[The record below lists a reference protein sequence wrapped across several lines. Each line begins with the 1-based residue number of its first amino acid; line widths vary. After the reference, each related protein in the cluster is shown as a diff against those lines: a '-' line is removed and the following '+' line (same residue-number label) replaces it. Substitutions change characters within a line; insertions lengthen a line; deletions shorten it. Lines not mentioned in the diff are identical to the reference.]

1 MSDTVGKDLG
11 SELTGGTGGTGGAGG
26 ENNAQL
32 TVHLTVKDLSVS
44 GPEVR
49 C

>member
-11 SELTGGTGGTGGAGG
+11 SELTGGAGGTGG